1 VRVFHKALTR
11 LATTAAAVVLLAG
24 CGLVGEDAPV
34 FSLEW
39 VALVSEPNSNRNNP
53 TAVDL
58 VLVHE
63 AAVEDQIA
71 ALTAADWFRRKGQFR
86 RDFPSGFKVIGWE
99 VVPELAIAPREL
111 TQPELENADGLAP
124 RAAFVFADYFTPGDH
139 RARLESQEAVRI
151 RLGPDDFTLESF
163 ESAN

>member
-1 VRVFHKALTR
+1 MGACQRARRK
-11 LATTAAAVVLLAG
+11 LAVLAAAALLLGG
-24 CGLVGEDAPV
+24 CGLAGEDAPV

-71 ALTAADWFRRKGQFR
+71 SLSAADWFRRKGQFR
-86 RDFPSGFKVIGWE
+86 RDFPSGFTVIGWE
-99 VVPELAIAPREL
+99 LVPELAIAPRAL
-111 TQPELENADGLAP
+111 TEEELENADGAAP

-151 RLGPDDFTLESF
+151 RLGPDDFTIESF
-163 ESAN
+163 DPPN